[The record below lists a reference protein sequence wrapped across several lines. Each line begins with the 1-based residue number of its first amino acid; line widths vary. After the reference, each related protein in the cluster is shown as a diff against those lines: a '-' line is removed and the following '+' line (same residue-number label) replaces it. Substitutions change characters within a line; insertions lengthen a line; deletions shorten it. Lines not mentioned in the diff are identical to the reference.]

1 MRAHATI
8 IAGLLI
14 ATVPLD
20 SPAQAQLSPQGIIG
34 GVTRPLRQMLGHFGH
49 FPRNSR
55 HRSSSGARTAAAP
68 AAAAAPALA
77 PERDTQGTVK
87 SRLGRAG
94 PAAWVT
100 AYEEAIGFSLW
111 PDDYGPQFRSRGFDV
126 IADTITG
133 RFDRLRAPRVATT
146 GAARN
151 DTGNDVSA
159 DQCNDTSSTDDKW
172 PASRIEQLLQLS
184 DAQHAT
190 LDKVQLAANDAV
202 KTIRSNCR
210 QPGDLSPLDRLRT
223 LVQALWVV
231 RDGDM
236 AMRAPFKDFYESL
249 TSAQK
254 NTFALQQ
261 PQNTSPPDDKAQGG
275 ENKQYQACAAQNIG
289 SAERLVKEIEMKVKP
304 DKAQAASLENLH
316 KVSSDMAKLLIASC
330 AQPIPADPL
339 GRLDSASDQ
348 ITAMNYAASNV
359 QIALDD
365 FYGRLSQTQKAR
377 FEASGR

>member
-1 MRAHATI
+1 MGARAAI
-8 IAGLLI
+8 VAGLL
-14 ATVPLD
+14 AAAVPLD

-49 FPRNSR
+49 FPRSYR
-55 HRSSSGARTAAAP
+55 HRSSSGARAAAP
-68 AAAAAPALA
+68 VPD
-77 PERDTQGTVK
+77 RDAQGAVK

-100 AYEEAIGFSLW
+100 AYEEVLGFAFW
-111 PDDYGPQFRSRGFDV
+111 PDDYGAQFRSRGFDV
-126 IADTITG
+126 IADTISG
-133 RFDRLRAPRVATT
+133 RFDRMRAPTRVATT
-146 GAARN
+146 GAARS
-151 DTGNDVSA
+151 DSGTDVSA
-159 DQCNDTSSTDDKW
+159 DQCNDASSADDKW

-202 KTIRSNCR
+202 KTIKSNCR
-210 QPGDLSPLDRLRT
+210 QVGDLSPPDRLRT

-231 RDGDM
+231 RDGDI
-236 AMRAPFKDFYESL
+236 AMRAPLKDFYESL

-254 NTFALQQ
+254 NSFAVQQ
-261 PQNTSPPDDKAQGG
+261 PQNAPPPDDKAQGG

-304 DKAQAASLENLH
+304 DKTQTASLENLH

-339 GRLDSASDQ
+339 ARLDSASDQ

-365 FYGRLSQTQKAR
+365 FYGRLSQTQKVR
-377 FEASGR
+377 FEATGR

>member
-1 MRAHATI
+1 MRARAAI
-8 IAGLLI
+8 VAGLL
-14 ATVPLD
+14 AAAVPLD
-20 SPAQAQLSPQGIIG
+20 SPAQAQFSPQGIIG
-34 GVTRPLRQMLGHFGH
+34 GVTRPLRQMLGNFGH
-49 FPRNSR
+49 YPRSHR
-55 HRSSSGARTAAAP
+55 HRSSGGARAAAP
-68 AAAAAPALA
+68 VPDRDAA
-77 PERDTQGTVK
+77 QSTVK

-100 AYEEAIGFSLW
+100 AYEDVLGFAFW
-111 PDDYGPQFRSRGFDV
+111 PDDYGAQFRSRGFDV

-133 RFDRLRAPRVATT
+133 RFDRMRESTRVATT
-146 GAARN
+146 GAARS
-151 DTGNDVSA
+151 DGGNDVSS
-159 DQCNDTSSTDDKW
+159 DQCNDAASADTKW

-202 KTIRSNCR
+202 KTIKSNCY
-210 QPGDLSPLDRLRT
+210 QWGDLSPPDRLRA
-223 LVQALWVV
+223 LVQALWIV
-231 RDGDM
+231 RDGDI
-236 AMRAPFKDFYESL
+236 AMRSPLKNFYESL

-254 NTFALQQ
+254 SSFAVLQ
-261 PQNTSPPDDKAQGG
+261 PQNTSPPDDKTQGAD
-275 ENKQYQACAAQNIG
+275 KQSQVCAAQNIG

-304 DKAQAASLENLH
+304 DKTQAASLENLH
-316 KVSSDMAKLLIASC
+316 KASSDMAKLLIASC

-339 GRLDSASDQ
+339 ARLDSANDQ

-377 FEASGR
+377 FEATGR

>member
-1 MRAHATI
+1 MRARTAI
-8 IAGLLI
+8 VAGLLV
-14 ATVPLD
+14 AAVPLLD

-49 FPRNSR
+49 FPRSYR
-55 HRSSSGARTAAAP
+55 HRSSGGARAAAPVAAP
-68 AAAAAPALA
+68 AAALADRDAPGA
-77 PERDTQGTVK
+77 VK

-100 AYEEAIGFSLW
+100 AYEEVLGFAFW
-111 PDDYGPQFRSRGFDV
+111 PDDYGAQFRSRGFDV

-133 RFDRLRAPRVATT
+133 RFDRMRGSTRVATT
-146 GAARN
+146 GTARN
-151 DTGNDVSA
+151 DGGNDVSA
-159 DQCNDTSSTDDKW
+159 DQCNDASSADDKW

-184 DAQHAT
+184 DGQHAA
-190 LDKVQLAANDAV
+190 LNKVQLAGNDAV
-202 KTIRSNCR
+202 KTIKSNCR
-210 QPGDLSPLDRLRT
+210 PTGELSPPDRLRA

-231 RDGDM
+231 RDGDI
-236 AMRAPFKDFYESL
+236 AMRVPLKNFYESL

-254 NTFALQQ
+254 NSFAVQQ
-261 PQNTSPPDDKAQGG
+261 PQNAPVPDKTQGG
-275 ENKQYQACAAQNIG
+275 ENKQYQACAAQNVG
-289 SAERLVKEIEMKVKP
+289 SAERLVKEIEMKVRP
-304 DKAQAASLENLH
+304 DKTQTASLENLH
-316 KVSSDMAKLLIASC
+316 KISSDMAKLLIASC

-339 GRLDSASDQ
+339 ARLDSASDQ

-377 FEASGR
+377 FEATGR

>member
-1 MRAHATI
+1 MHAHAI
-8 IAGLLI
+8 IVAGLLI
-14 ATVPLD
+14 AAVPLD

-49 FPRNSR
+49 FPRSYR
-55 HRSSSGARTAAAP
+55 HRSSSGARAAAP
-68 AAAAAPALA
+68 AAAPVLA
-77 PERDTQGTVK
+77 PERDTQGPVK

-100 AYEEAIGFSLW
+100 AYEEALGFAFW
-111 PDDYGPQFRSRGFDV
+111 PDDYGAQFRSRGFDV

-133 RFDRLRAPRVATT
+133 RSDRMRAPRVATT
-146 GAARN
+146 GTTRN
-151 DTGNDVSA
+151 DTGNDVSG
-159 DQCNDTSSTDDKW
+159 DQCNDTSIADDKW

-202 KTIRSNCR
+202 KTIKSNCH
-210 QPGDLSPLDRLRT
+210 QIADLSPPDRLRA
-223 LVQALWVV
+223 LVQVLWSV

-254 NTFALQQ
+254 NSFAFQ
-261 PQNTSPPDDKAQGG
+261 PPQTASPPDDKTQGS
-275 ENKQYQACAAQNIG
+275 ENKQYQACASQNIG

-304 DKAQAASLENLH
+304 DKTQAATLENLH
-316 KVSSDMAKLLIASC
+316 KVSSDMAKLMIASC

-377 FEASGR
+377 FEATGR

>member
-1 MRAHATI
+1 MHARVTI
-8 IAGLLI
+8 VAGLLI
-14 ATVPLD
+14 AAVPLD

-49 FPRNSR
+49 FPRSYR
-55 HRSSSGARTAAAP
+55 HRSSSGTRAAAP
-68 AAAAAPALA
+68 AAVAAPALA
-77 PERDTQGTVK
+77 PERDTQSTVK

-100 AYEEAIGFSLW
+100 AYEEVLGFTFW
-111 PDDYGPQFRSRGFDV
+111 PDDYGAQFRNRGFDV
-126 IADTITG
+126 IADTISG
-133 RFDRLRAPRVATT
+133 RLDRVRAPRVATT

-151 DTGNDVSA
+151 DTGNDASA
-159 DQCNDTSSTDDKW
+159 DQCNDTLSADDKW

-190 LDKVQLAANDAV
+190 LDKVQSAANDAV
-202 KTIRSNCR
+202 KTIKSNCR
-210 QPGDLSPLDRLRT
+210 QLGDLSPPNRLRA
-223 LVQALWVV
+223 LVQALWIV
-231 RDGDM
+231 RDGNV
-236 AMRAPFKDFYESL
+236 AMRAPLKDFYESL

-254 NTFALQQ
+254 NSFALQQ
-261 PQNTSPPDDKAQGG
+261 PQNAPAPDEKAQGVG
-275 ENKQYQACAAQNIG
+275 NKPYQACAAQNLG

-304 DKAQAASLENLH
+304 DNAQAASLENLQ
-316 KVSSDMAKLLIASC
+316 KTSSDMAKLLIASC

-348 ITAMNYAASNV
+348 ITAINYAASNV

-377 FEASGR
+377 FEATGR

>member
-1 MRAHATI
+1 MRARTVI
-8 IAGLLI
+8 VAGLL
-14 ATVPLD
+14 AAAVPLE

-49 FPRNSR
+49 FPRSYR
-55 HRSSSGARTAAAP
+55 HRSASGARVAAP
-68 AAAAAPALA
+68 AAAVAPALA
-77 PERDTQGTVK
+77 PERDTQGGVK
-87 SRLGRAG
+87 SRLARAG

-100 AYEEAIGFSLW
+100 AYEEALGFAFW
-111 PDDYGPQFRSRGFDV
+111 PDDYGAQFRGRGFDV

-133 RFDRLRAPRVATT
+133 RFDRMRAPRVATT

-151 DTGNDVSA
+151 DTGSDVSA
-159 DQCNDTSSTDDKW
+159 DQCNDTSSADDKW
-172 PASRIEQLLQLS
+172 PASRVEQVLQLS
-184 DAQHAT
+184 DAQHAA
-190 LDKVQLAANDAV
+190 LDKVQSAAADAV
-202 KTIRSNCR
+202 KTIKSNCR
-210 QPGDLSPLDRLRT
+210 QLGDLSPPDRLRA

-236 AMRAPFKDFYESL
+236 AMRAPLKDFYESL

-254 NTFALQQ
+254 NSFAFQR
-261 PQNTSPPDDKAQGG
+261 PQNASPPDDKTQAS
-275 ENKQYQACAAQNIG
+275 ENKQYQACATQNIG
-289 SAERLVKEIEMKVKP
+289 NAERLVKEIEMKVKP

-316 KVSSDMAKLLIASC
+316 KASSDMAKLLIASC

-348 ITAMNYAASNV
+348 ITAINYAASNV

-365 FYGRLSQTQKAR
+365 FYGRLSQTQKAQ
-377 FEASGR
+377 FEATGR

>member
-1 MRAHATI
+1 MRARATI
-8 IAGLLI
+8 VAGLLI
-14 ATVPLD
+14 AAVPLD

-49 FPRNSR
+49 FPRSYR
-55 HRSSSGARTAAAP
+55 HRSASGARVAAP
-68 AAAAAPALA
+68 AAAVAPALA
-77 PERDTQGTVK
+77 PERDTQGSVK

-100 AYEEAIGFSLW
+100 AYEEALGFAFW
-111 PDDYGPQFRSRGFDV
+111 PDDYGAQFRSRGFDV

-133 RFDRLRAPRVATT
+133 RFDRMRAPRIATT

-159 DQCNDTSSTDDKW
+159 DQCNDTSSADDKW
-172 PASRIEQLLQLS
+172 PASRIEQLAQLS
-184 DAQHAT
+184 DTQRG
-190 LDKVQLAANDAV
+190 LVDKVQSATNDAV

-210 QPGDLSPLDRLRT
+210 QLGDLSPPDRLRA

-236 AMRAPFKDFYESL
+236 AMRAPLKDFYESL

-254 NTFALQQ
+254 NSFALQQ
-261 PQNTSPPDDKAQGG
+261 PQNASPPDDKTQGG

-289 SAERLVKEIEMKVKP
+289 NAERLVKEIEMKVKP

-316 KVSSDMAKLLIASC
+316 KASSDMAKLLIASC

-348 ITAMNYAASNV
+348 ITAINYAASNV

-377 FEASGR
+377 FEATAR

>member
-1 MRAHATI
+1 MRARTAI
-8 IAGLLI
+8 VAGLLV
-14 ATVPLD
+14 AAVPLLD

-49 FPRNSR
+49 FPRSYR
-55 HRSSSGARTAAAP
+55 HRPSSGARTAAPAAAP
-68 AAAAAPALA
+68 AAALADRGAP
-77 PERDTQGTVK
+77 GSVK

-100 AYEEAIGFSLW
+100 AYEEVLGFAFW
-111 PDDYGPQFRSRGFDV
+111 PDDYGAQFRSRGFDV

-133 RFDRLRAPRVATT
+133 RSERMGVPTRVATT
-146 GAARN
+146 GTARN
-151 DTGNDVSA
+151 DGNDVSA
-159 DQCNDTSSTDDKW
+159 DQCNDASSADDKW

-184 DAQHAT
+184 DGQHAT

-202 KTIRSNCR
+202 KTIKSNCR
-210 QPGDLSPLDRLRT
+210 QTGELSPPDRLRA

-231 RDGDM
+231 RDGDI
-236 AMRAPFKDFYESL
+236 AMRAPLKNFYESL

-254 NTFALQQ
+254 SSFAVQK
-261 PQNTSPPDDKAQGG
+261 PQNVLAPDDKTQG

-289 SAERLVKEIEMKVKP
+289 SAERLVKEIEMKVRP
-304 DKAQAASLENLH
+304 DKTQTASLENLH
-316 KVSSDMAKLLIASC
+316 KISSDMAKLLIASC

-339 GRLDSASDQ
+339 ARLDSASDQ

-377 FEASGR
+377 FEATGR

>member
-1 MRAHATI
+1 MGARTAVV
-8 IAGLLI
+8 AGLLI
-14 ATVPLD
+14 AAVPLD

-49 FPRNSR
+49 FPRSYR
-55 HRSSSGARTAAAP
+55 HRSSGGARAAAP
-68 AAAAAPALA
+68 AAAPAAALAGRAAP
-77 PERDTQGTVK
+77 GSVK
-87 SRLGRAG
+87 SRLGRTG

-100 AYEEAIGFSLW
+100 AYEEVLGFAFW
-111 PDDYGPQFRSRGFDV
+111 PDDYGAQFRSRGFDV

-133 RFDRLRAPRVATT
+133 RSDRVGTPTRVATT
-146 GAARN
+146 GTARN
-151 DTGNDVSA
+151 DGNDVSA
-159 DQCNDTSSTDDKW
+159 DQCNDASSADDKW

-184 DAQHAT
+184 DGQRAT

-202 KTIRSNCR
+202 NTIKSNCR
-210 QPGDLSPLDRLRT
+210 QTGELSPPDRLRA

-231 RDGDM
+231 RDGDI
-236 AMRAPFKDFYESL
+236 AMRAPLKNFYESL

-254 NTFALQQ
+254 SSFAVQKS
-261 PQNTSPPDDKAQGG
+261 QNVPAPDDKTQGG
-275 ENKQYQACAAQNIG
+275 ENKQYQACAAQNVG
-289 SAERLVKEIEMKVKP
+289 SAERLVKEIEMKIRP
-304 DKAQAASLENLH
+304 DKTQAASLENLH
-316 KVSSDMAKLLIASC
+316 KISSDMAKLLIASC

-339 GRLDSASDQ
+339 LRLDSASDQ

-377 FEASGR
+377 FEATGR

>member
-1 MRAHATI
+1 MRARTAI
-8 IAGLLI
+8 VAGLLV
-14 ATVPLD
+14 AAVPLPD

-49 FPRNSR
+49 FPRSYR
-55 HRSSSGARTAAAP
+55 HRPSSGARAAAP
-68 AAAAAPALA
+68 AAAPAAALA
-77 PERDTQGTVK
+77 DRGAPGSVK
-87 SRLGRAG
+87 PRLGRAG

-100 AYEEAIGFSLW
+100 AYEEVLGFAFW
-111 PDDYGPQFRSRGFDV
+111 PDDYGAQFRSHGFDV

-133 RFDRLRAPRVATT
+133 RSDRMAAPTRVATT
-146 GAARN
+146 GTARN
-151 DTGNDVSA
+151 DGNDVSA
-159 DQCNDTSSTDDKW
+159 DQCNDASSADDKW

-184 DAQHAT
+184 DSQHAA

-202 KTIRSNCR
+202 KTIKSNCR
-210 QPGDLSPLDRLRT
+210 QMGELSPPDRLRA

-231 RDGDM
+231 RDGDI
-236 AMRAPFKDFYESL
+236 AMRAPLKNFYESL

-254 NTFALQQ
+254 SSFAVQK
-261 PQNTSPPDDKAQGG
+261 PQNVPAPDDKTQGG
-275 ENKQYQACAAQNIG
+275 ENKQYQACAAQNVG
-289 SAERLVKEIEMKVKP
+289 SAERLVKEIEMKVRP
-304 DKAQAASLENLH
+304 DKTQAASLENLH
-316 KVSSDMAKLLIASC
+316 KISTDMAKLLIASC

-339 GRLDSASDQ
+339 ARLDSASDQ

-377 FEASGR
+377 FEATGR

>member
-1 MRAHATI
+1 MHVRATI
-8 IAGLLI
+8 VAGLLI
-14 ATVPLD
+14 AAVPLD

-34 GVTRPLRQMLGHFGH
+34 GVTRPLRQMFGHFGH
-49 FPRNSR
+49 FPRSHR
-55 HRSSSGARTAAAP
+55 HRSSSGARVAAP
-68 AAAAAPALA
+68 AAAAPAVV
-77 PERDTQGTVK
+77 PERDTQQGTVK

-100 AYEEAIGFSLW
+100 AYEEVLGFAFW
-111 PDDYGPQFRSRGFDV
+111 PDDYGAQFRSRGFDV

-133 RFDRLRAPRVATT
+133 RLDRTRTPRLATT

-159 DQCNDTSSTDDKW
+159 DQCNDTLSTDDKW

-190 LDKVQLAANDAV
+190 LDKVQSAANDAV
-202 KTIRSNCR
+202 KTIKSNCR
-210 QPGDLSPLDRLRT
+210 PLGDLSPPDRLRA
-223 LVQALWVV
+223 LVQGLWVV

-236 AMRAPFKDFYESL
+236 AMRGPLKDFYESL

-254 NTFALQQ
+254 NSFALQQ
-261 PQNTSPPDDKAQGG
+261 PQNAPSPGERTQGG
-275 ENKQYQACAAQNIG
+275 ENQQYQACAAQNLG

-316 KVSSDMAKLLIASC
+316 KTSSDMAKLLIASC
-330 AQPIPADPL
+330 AQPIPADPSA
-339 GRLDSASDQ
+339 RLDSASDQ

-365 FYGRLSQTQKAR
+365 FYGRLSQAQKAR
-377 FEASGR
+377 FEATGR

>member
-1 MRAHATI
+1 MRARATI
-8 IAGLLI
+8 VAGLLI
-14 ATVPLD
+14 AAVPLD

-34 GVTRPLRQMLGHFGH
+34 GVTRPLRQMLGPLGH
-49 FPRNSR
+49 FPRSHR
-55 HRSSSGARTAAAP
+55 HRSSSGARAAAP
-68 AAAAAPALA
+68 AAAAPALA
-77 PERDTQGTVK
+77 PERDTQGPVR

-94 PAAWVT
+94 PAVWVT
-100 AYEEAIGFSLW
+100 AYEETLGFAFW
-111 PDDYGPQFRSRGFDV
+111 PDDYGAQFRSRGFDL

-133 RFDRLRAPRVATT
+133 RFDRTRAPRVATT

-159 DQCNDTSSTDDKW
+159 DQCNDTSSADDKW
-172 PASRIEQLLQLS
+172 PASRIEQLVQLS
-184 DAQHAT
+184 DTQRG
-190 LDKVQLAANDAV
+190 LVDKVQSAANDAV

-210 QPGDLSPLDRLRT
+210 QLGDLSSPDRLRT

-236 AMRAPFKDFYESL
+236 AMRAPLKDFYESL

-254 NTFALQQ
+254 NSFALQQ
-261 PQNTSPPDDKAQGG
+261 PQNASPSDDKTQGR

-289 SAERLVKEIEMKVKP
+289 DAERLVKEIEMKVNP

-316 KVSSDMAKLLIASC
+316 KASSDMAKLLIASC

-348 ITAMNYAASNV
+348 ITAINYAASNV

-377 FEASGR
+377 FEATGR